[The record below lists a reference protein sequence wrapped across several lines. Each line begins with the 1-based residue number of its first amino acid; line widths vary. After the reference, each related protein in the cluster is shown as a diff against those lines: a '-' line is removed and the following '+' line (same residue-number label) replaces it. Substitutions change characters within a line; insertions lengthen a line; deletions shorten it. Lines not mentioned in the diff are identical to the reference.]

1 MNYCHSE
8 YHSEYCCSEFCH
20 SKYSM
25 TSYNQSAS
33 QLAAR
38 GNHICKLN
46 RFFDKIWQIL
56 TTVQCR
62 ARTYAQLLLVF
73 VIMMTSVDASQPT
86 EVHIHR
92 KRILPVFS
100 GKKSRK
106 NHFLPTFVLLLTKID
121 DFLWN
126 VLQWYLVWNS
136 KKSEKKTKRFLWLF
150 ICDLK
155 SGQDRNC
162 RDRNH
167 RL

>member
-1 MNYCHSE
+1 M
-8 YHSEYCCSEFCH
+8 
-20 SKYSM
+20 
-25 TSYNQSAS
+25 
-33 QLAAR
+33 
-38 GNHICKLN
+38 
-46 RFFDKIWQIL
+46 DKIWQIS
-56 TTVQCR
+56 TTVQFR

-121 DFLWN
+121 YFLWN

-136 KKSEKKTKRFLWLF
+136 KKKSEKKNQRDF
-150 ICDLK
+150 CDFSFVIWNLVK
-155 SGQDRNC
+155 IGTAGIETTAFNGKTQKWHLC
-162 RDRNH
+162 A
-167 RL
+167 